1 MITKEV
7 RNTQDP
13 KREQAGVKFSPT
25 KPESVSGV
33 DESAAEIEEKTS
45 GAPLPNAI
53 KVTPASDSDIL
64 NLLTIYSM
72 EGDKYSSAVDAKLYI
87 KMKSKSNPTGINS
100 TYFQTV
106 PMG

>member
-13 KREQAGVKFSPT
+13 KSEQAGVKFSPT
-25 KPESVSGV
+25 NPESVSGV
-33 DESAAEIEEKTS
+33 EESAAEIEEKTS

-87 KMKSKSNPTGINS
+87 KMKSKINPTGINS

-106 PMG
+106 PIG

>member
-1 MITKEV
+1 VITKEV
-7 RNTQDP
+7 RNTHDP

-25 KPESVSGV
+25 KPESLSGV
-33 DESAAEIEEKTS
+33 DELAAAIEEKTS

-53 KVTPASDSDIL
+53 RVTPASDSDIL

-72 EGDKYSSAVDAKLYI
+72 EVDKYSSEVDAKLYI
-87 KMKSKSNPTGINS
+87 EMKSKSNPIGINS

>member
-1 MITKEV
+1 VITKEV

-33 DESAAEIEEKTS
+33 DERAAEIEEKTS

-72 EGDKYSSAVDAKLYI
+72 EVDKYSSEVDAKLYI
-87 KMKSKSNPTGINS
+87 KMKSKSNPIGINS
-100 TYFQTV
+100 IYLKTV
-106 PMG
+106 PKG